1 MALRFVFL
9 REETKMTSEV
19 EGFIVLFIFN
29 LTGQEVTAEQDLFE
43 LGVVDSLAFNELL
56 LQLSRSFQLNLTLT
70 QSMIGQAS
78 GALED

>member
-1 MALRFVFL
+1 
-9 REETKMTSEV
+9 MTSEV

-56 LQLSRSFQLNLTLT
+56 VAVEQEFSVELDLDS
-70 QSMIGQAS
+70 IDDWAS
-78 GALED
+78 LGSARGLANALAKL